1 MFSVS
6 QEEAAA
12 IQTAF
17 HERGEWAAVAELR
30 RYFAIQDNADALNAV
45 RTIARWRQP
54 PATPSPANP

>member
-6 QEEAAA
+6 QEEAVA

-30 RYFAIQDNADALNAV
+30 RYFAIQNNADALNAV
-45 RTIARWRQP
+45 RTITRWRQP
-54 PATPSPANP
+54 PAAPPSSTP